1 MGTGRYDEAV
11 EHCKAGQATAARGDD
26 PAIGIRA
33 VDRLR
38 LVALAQGRPGDALGH
53 VAEDLRLSTELYRQH
68 DVGLALINLGAAL
81 TKTGDA
87 AEGISAALTGEARRL
102 YEEALP
108 VLVDLGRPNP
118 PKSTPACRPSDPGTK
133 SLDLLKCASFG
144 RRTRGRGAGALQPNV
159 SEQRTSRT
167 VHAIAK
173 ARI

>member
-1 MGTGRYDEAV
+1 MSGSGGRRSGSGRSTG
-11 EHCKAGQATAARGDD
+11 CGG
-26 PAIGIRA
+26 
-33 VDRLR
+33 
-38 LVALAQGRPGDALGH
+38 LVALAQSRPGDALGH

-159 SEQRTSRT
+159 SEQRTSRP